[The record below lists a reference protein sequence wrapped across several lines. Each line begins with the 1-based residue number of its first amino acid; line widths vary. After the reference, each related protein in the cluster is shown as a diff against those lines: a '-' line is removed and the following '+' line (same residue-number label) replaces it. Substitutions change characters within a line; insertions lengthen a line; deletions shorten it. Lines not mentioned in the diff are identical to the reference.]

1 MRPILERPDVHEL
14 ADADLDAV
22 NGGVVNAA
30 VSGAIAGA
38 QKGFPVDQ
46 GGPPLPGL
54 PCDPVLFLFCPVVP

>member
-14 ADADLDAV
+14 TDADFDAV
-22 NGGVVNAA
+22 NGGLVNVA

-46 GGPPLPGL
+46 GVLLPGI
-54 PCDPVLFLFCPVVP
+54 PCDPVDILCSVVP